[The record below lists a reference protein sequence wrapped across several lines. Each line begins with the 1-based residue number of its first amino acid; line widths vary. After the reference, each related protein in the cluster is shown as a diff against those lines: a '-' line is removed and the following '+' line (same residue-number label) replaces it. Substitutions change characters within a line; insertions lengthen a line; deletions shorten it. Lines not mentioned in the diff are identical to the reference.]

1 MLNGPLMEQAVIA
14 LPISK
19 MEMTGKQGDD
29 WQTRALAHA
38 GWLLW
43 LAVRKISRTMDSWVF
58 TELAMCVVKR
68 HEELCTFLGW
78 ISINHWP
85 FVCHRESWLQQLL
98 VLWYCSQRENRCQQ
112 RQKRK
117 QTWKCINPEKTNVR
131 PLPPNTH
138 QTHSV
143 SLYELQGTWQSG
155 ATHQAMASWATS
167 LCSCWDYVPMSSC
180 SPVRSRCPSQKPLS
194 LTQGPSFLVAS
205 FSSYAVNF
213 RSDLH
218 S

>member
-1 MLNGPLMEQAVIA
+1 MIGS
-14 LPISK
+14 SK
-19 MEMTGKQGDD
+19 NLQDVG
-29 WQTRALAHA
+29 
-38 GWLLW
+38 
-43 LAVRKISRTMDSWVF
+43 
-58 TELAMCVVKR
+58 
-68 HEELCTFLGW
+68 FLGVHRACHVCCEKTSRASH
-78 ISINHWP
+78 ISGMNIDRSLTLC
-85 FVCHRESWLQQLL
+85 CHRESWLQQLI
-98 VLWYCSQRENRCQQ
+98 VLGYCSQRESRCHKRQ
-112 RQKRK
+112 RRK

-143 SLYELQGTWQSG
+143 SLYELQDTWQSG

-180 SPVRSRCPSQKPLS
+180 SPMRSRCPSQKPL
-194 LTQGPSFLVAS
+194 LPTRGPSFLVAS